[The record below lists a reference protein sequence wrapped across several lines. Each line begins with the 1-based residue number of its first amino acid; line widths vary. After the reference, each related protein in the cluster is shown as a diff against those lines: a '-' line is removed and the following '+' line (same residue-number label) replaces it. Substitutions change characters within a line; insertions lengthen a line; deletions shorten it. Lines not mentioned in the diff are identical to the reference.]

1 MPDNVTISE
10 ELSWS
15 RAAENSSRV
24 RAWSVLQRWPA
35 FPQVSARGPRPVA
48 VRTHR
53 WSKPWCSTS
62 DTKTMATARAS
73 QSSSFTASPTM
84 FELGMEWC
92 RPWSTPDTVCWFRT
106 CGGYGP
112 TRFRDPSA
120 PRVAEQA
127 AIGQD
132 VIDFADALG
141 LEQFALAGFDWGNRA
156 ACITS
161 ILHPTRVRAQVA
173 VGGYSVQN
181 TVTPSPPAPPE
192 NEARLWYQWYFNTE
206 RGRAGLEVNRRA
218 ICRFLWETW
227 SPGWRFSDETFNRT
241 AASFDNPEFVDV
253 VIHSYRHRQFNA
265 PGEERFIAVEKLLA
279 ERRPVQVPAIV
290 LRGADTGFGRPVQDP
305 SADRARFTSLI
316 ARRIIDGAGHDL
328 PAQTPD
334 AVSSA
339 LLELLA

>member
-1 MPDNVTISE
+1 MVQSRREFVKSTGLVGIAALAGVPSDVR
-10 ELSWS
+10 S
-15 RAAENSSRV
+15 RAPTHGGQDAQMVQTLVLNIGYEDNGDSEGFPIILLHGFPYDV
-24 RAWSVLQRWPA
+24 RAWDGVVPPLVDAGYRVLVPYLR
-35 FPQVSARGPRPVA
+35 
-48 VRTHR
+48 
-53 WSKPWCSTS
+53 
-62 DTKTMATARAS
+62 
-73 QSSSFTASPTM
+73 
-84 FELGMEWC
+84 
-92 RPWSTPDTVCWFRT
+92 
-106 CGGYGP
+106 GYGP

-156 ACITS
+156 ACITA

-206 RGRAGLEVNRRA
+206 RGRAGLEANRRE
-218 ICRFLWETW
+218 ICRFLWKNW
-227 SPGWRFSDETFNRT
+227 SPGWQFSDETFDRT
-241 AASFDNPEFVDV
+241 AASFDNPEWVDV
-253 VIHSYRHRQFNA
+253 VIHSYRHRHGNA
-265 PGEERFIAVEKLLA
+265 PGEERFLAVERLLA
-279 ERRPVQVPAIV
+279 ERRPVQVPAVV
-290 LRGADTGFGRPVQDP
+290 LRGAGGGFGRPTPDP
-305 SADRARFTSLI
+305 SADRARFTSLV

-328 PAQTPD
+328 PAQKPD

>member
-1 MPDNVTISE
+1 MVQSRREFVKSTGLVGIAALAGGPSSVR
-10 ELSWS
+10 S
-15 RAAENSSRV
+15 RAPTRGGQDVQMVQTPVLNIGYEDSGDSEGFPIILLHGFPNDVRSWDGVVPPLVDAGYRV
-24 RAWSVLQRWPA
+24 LVPYLR
-35 FPQVSARGPRPVA
+35 
-48 VRTHR
+48 
-53 WSKPWCSTS
+53 
-62 DTKTMATARAS
+62 
-73 QSSSFTASPTM
+73 
-84 FELGMEWC
+84 
-92 RPWSTPDTVCWFRT
+92 
-106 CGGYGP
+106 GYGP

-156 ACITS
+156 ACITA

-206 RGRAGLEVNRRA
+206 RGRAGLEANRRE

-305 SADRARFTSLI
+305 SADRARFTSLV